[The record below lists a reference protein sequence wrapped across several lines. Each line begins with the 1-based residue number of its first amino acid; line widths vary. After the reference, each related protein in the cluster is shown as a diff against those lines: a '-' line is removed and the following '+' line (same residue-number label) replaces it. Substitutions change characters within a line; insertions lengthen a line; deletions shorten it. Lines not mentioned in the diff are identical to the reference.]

1 MADLNEIVERLAR
14 LEQKAD
20 DQKEDIAE
28 MKKSLKEVE
37 KKVNRLSGMV
47 YVLWVIGTA
56 GMGLVVQLVGAKLK
70 SAFGGHT

>member
-20 DQKEDIAE
+20 DQKEDITE

-37 KKVNRLSGMV
+37 KKVNRLNGMV
-47 YVLWVIGTA
+47 YVLWVVGTA
-56 GMGLVVQLVGAKLK
+56 GLGVIYEVVKTKVKAL
-70 SAFGGHT
+70 FGGHT

>member
-20 DQKEDIAE
+20 DQKEDITE

-37 KKVNRLSGMV
+37 KKVNRLNGMV

-56 GMGLVVQLVGAKLK
+56 GMGLILEVVRRKIGAM
-70 SAFGGHT
+70 FGGHT

>member
-20 DQKEDIAE
+20 DQKEDITE
-28 MKKSLKEVE
+28 MKRSLKEVE
-37 KKVNRLSGMV
+37 KKVNRLNGMV
-47 YVLWVIGTA
+47 YVLWVVGTA